1 MAVIDEMILKFL
13 NKKLNSDF
21 QRINQD
27 KANFIEL
34 YYLNQ
39 MSANY
44 KQDEKQLKEILNK
57 NVSPAN
63 TDSKIKLTIYYKNRK
78 LSNLFILNNTH
89 RKEQSVADQ
98 HHCVYQYVCNRD
110 GCNAAQTYI
119 GFTTCS
125 IATRFRYHTQNSSSI
140 KKHLKGVHNIDKVA
154 TADLI
159 PNVSIVKYSSDKR
172 DLMFYEALLIREN
185 KPTLNSQVEFSDK
198 ILKIF
203 KH

>member
-1 MAVIDEMILKFL
+1 
-13 NKKLNSDF
+13 
-21 QRINQD
+21 
-27 KANFIEL
+27 
-34 YYLNQ
+34 

-44 KQDEKQLKEILNK
+44 KQDEKELKEILNK
-57 NVSPAN
+57 NVSSAN
-63 TDSKIKLTIYYKNRK
+63 TDSKIKLTINYKKRK
-78 LSNLFILNNTH
+78 LSNLFILNNTR

-110 GCNAAQTYI
+110 GCNAAQTCI
-119 GFTTCS
+119 GLTTCS

-140 KKHLKGVHNIDKVA
+140 KKHLTGVHNNDKIA

-159 PNVSIVKYSSDKR
+159 PNVSIGKYSSDKR
-172 DLMFYEALLIREN
+172 DLMFYEALLIGEN
-185 KPTLNSQVEFSDK
+185 KPTLNSQVVFSDK

>member
-1 MAVIDEMILKFL
+1 
-13 NKKLNSDF
+13 
-21 QRINQD
+21 
-27 KANFIEL
+27 
-34 YYLNQ
+34 

-57 NVSPAN
+57 NVYPAN
-63 TDSKIKLTIYYKNRK
+63 TDSKIKLIIYYKNRK

-89 RKEQSVADQ
+89 RKEQPVADQ
-98 HHCVYQYVCNRD
+98 HHCVFQYVCNRD

-125 IATRFRYHTQNSSSI
+125 IASRFQYLIRNSSSI
-140 KKHLKGVHNIDKVA
+140 KKHLKGVLNIDKVA
-154 TADLI
+154 MADLI

-185 KPTLNSQVEFSDK
+185 QPTLNSQVEFSGK
-198 ILKIF
+198 ILQNF
-203 KH
+203 MH

>member
-1 MAVIDEMILKFL
+1 
-13 NKKLNSDF
+13 
-21 QRINQD
+21 
-27 KANFIEL
+27 
-34 YYLNQ
+34 

-89 RKEQSVADQ
+89 RKEQPVADQ

-125 IATRFRYHTQNSSSI
+125 IATRFRYLIQNSSSI